1 MFTNFCSPL
10 DTGAFTPEFGA
21 QTPTFGDGIDIV
33 RDLGGMQAACCGG
46 TQDPRTWEYP
56 RWPTWEPGETDED
69 YDRVMATTIKEKPVP
84 EDPTQLPLKMEVH
97 DDDRRGY
104 GILVTWPRSV
114 PFTDGKDHLTL
125 WFSSSHYGSK
135 EAAQKATWS

>member
-1 MFTNFCSPL
+1 MSGVFVCVFYLTTKGKQERPTGLDYCSVL
-10 DTGAFTPEFGA
+10 STSSLA
-21 QTPTFGDGIDIV
+21 
-33 RDLGGMQAACCGG
+33 MQATCCGG

-56 RWPTWEPGETDED
+56 RWPTWEPGETSED

-84 EDPTQLPLKMEVH
+84 EDPNQLPLKMEVH

-114 PFTDGKDHLTL
+114 PFTDGKGHLTL
-125 WFSSSHYGSK
+125 WFSASHYGSK
-135 EAAQKATWS
+135 EAAQKAG